1 MTDPKPKLD
10 PKPQEVNIR
19 ITRDP
24 KGGLDVR
31 ITTDDEAEKRKR
43 ESKNPGKRRLCD

>member
-1 MTDPKPKLD
+1 MAKELKTKQE

-31 ITTDDEAEKRKR
+31 ITTDEEDRKKAESR
-43 ESKNPGKRRLCD
+43 NPGKRRLCD